1 MDCAV
6 RETSSSAPAEAPVE
20 PKAKPPAAAATPVI
34 TCRRVGK
41 FIMAIKFVLSL
52 IFVLH
57 LIFTRPQR
65 IRPLRQNMFKII
77 FCLQGTILRGILSAT
92 KDGTLQDKD
101 PKSTRLYSTH
111 TSHQYPT
118 IYSAHKNNT
127 SSPLCIY

>member
-34 TCRRVGK
+34 TCPRIGK
-41 FIMAIKFVLSL
+41 IIMAIKFVLSL

-65 IRPLRQNMFKII
+65 IRPLRQNIFKII
-77 FCLQGTILRGILSAT
+77 FYWHCPARSSAARPEAKRVILS
-92 KDGTLQDKD
+92 KNE
-101 PKSTRLYSTH
+101 
-111 TSHQYPT
+111 
-118 IYSAHKNNT
+118 AHG
-127 SSPLCIY
+127 